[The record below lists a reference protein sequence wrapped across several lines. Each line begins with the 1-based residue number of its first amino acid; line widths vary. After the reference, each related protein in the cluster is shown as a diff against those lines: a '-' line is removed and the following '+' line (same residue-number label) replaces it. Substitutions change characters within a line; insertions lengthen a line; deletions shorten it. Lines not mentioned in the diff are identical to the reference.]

1 MFNMFPQTD
10 FRQMDLGYVLDVVK
24 RANTT
29 IDGFEEDKAELNGRI
44 DVLSDS
50 INNPTTGVWKAISD
64 IHAANSSQQNQIDEL
79 IANEVFVTPE
89 MFGAVGDGA
98 TDDTAA
104 LQAAFNSNKP
114 VFLGGDYGI
123 TSTLVINHDKLVVC
137 GEHCII
143 RTLAHLTYA
152 IRFGVDTTPAAD
164 NALPGLIQ
172 VLWYGGTLLAPDASK
187 LFDYGF
193 SIEKCLNGYLYG
205 VTVKNC
211 FGTGFRWGGDY
222 GANTIADNCIVIGPT
237 SGHYGNCGY
246 LVGRS
251 DQRVQNCSSVDMVKG
266 YFADR
271 GYIRFQ
277 GCYCWLTRLREDDLP
292 NVVGYDILAQ
302 ACSVIDCTVDT
313 IPTGIKLYPT
323 TSNFYAA
330 GLSWLTNREVLP
342 DTTNY
347 VLFKGSE
354 VTVACAGFVAGIQSA
369 VWATDVNIMS
379 DITGLQIIGFACRDT
394 THVLDYS
401 TAVIDLTAGGGG
413 GAQADWQEND
423 SSADSYVQNRTHWLD
438 GTTYHKLNAN
448 YLPYYNNDTA
458 HSVKFNS
465 GVIGGDSTADMFV
478 ANGAE
483 VYGRKAAAFNSAS
496 AIGTNSA
503 AFGGNGNQATGEN
516 SAVFGTGNTCGG
528 MNSFVAGASNTVARD
543 GSIVLGT
550 GNVTVAN
557 NQVVLGQ
564 YANNTSND
572 VLGSAIIFRV
582 GCGTAANARKDALTA
597 DLGGNVVCG
606 GSLIIATNG
615 VLRIGSTTL
624 TEAQLT
630 ALKNLLS

>member
-29 IDGFEEDKAELNGRI
+29 IDSFEEDKAELNGRI

-64 IHAANSSQQNQIDEL
+64 IHAANSSQQHQIDEL

-89 MFGAVGDGA
+89 MYGAVGDGA
-98 TDDTAA
+98 TDDTSA

-123 TSTLVINHDKLVVC
+123 TNTLVINHDKLVVC
-137 GEHCII
+137 GEKCII
-143 RTLAHLTYA
+143 RTMAHLTYA
-152 IRFGVDTTPAAD
+152 IRFGVDTTAAAD
-164 NALPGLIQ
+164 SALSGLIQ
-172 VLWYGGTLLAPDASK
+172 VLWYGGTLLAPDAGK
-187 LFDYGF
+187 LFDYGI

-211 FGTGFRWGGDY
+211 YGTGFSWGGNY

-237 SGHYGNCGY
+237 SGNYGNCGY

-271 GYIRFQ
+271 GHVRFQ

-323 TSNFYAA
+323 TLNFYAA

-354 VTVACAGFVAGIQSA
+354 STVACAGFVAGIQSA
-369 VWATDVNIMS
+369 AWATDVNILS
-379 DITGLQIIGFACRDT
+379 DVTGLQIIGFACRDT

-413 GAQADWQEND
+413 AQADWQEND
-423 SSADSYVQNRTHWLD
+423 TEADSYVQNRTHWLD
-438 GTTYHKLNAN
+438 GTTYHKLDSN
-448 YLPYYNNDTA
+448 YLPYYNDDTTR
-458 HSVKFNS
+458 STKFNQGS
-465 GVIGGDSTADMFV
+465 ATGQDSFAANSSTAS
-478 ANGAE
+478 G
-483 VYGRKAAAFNSAS
+483 S
-496 AIGTNSA
+496 NSA
-503 AFGGNGNQATGEN
+503 AFGLASKA
-516 SAVFGTGNTCGG
+516 SAEYTFA
-528 MNSFVAGASNTVARD
+528 AGQQNEAS
-543 GSIVLGT
+543 
-550 GNVTVAN
+550 
-557 NQVVLGQ
+557 
-564 YANNTSND
+564 
-572 VLGSAIIFRV
+572 
-582 GCGTAANARKDALTA
+582 
-597 DLGGNVVCG
+597 
-606 GSLIIATNG
+606 
-615 VLRIGSTTL
+615 
-624 TEAQLT
+624 QLT
-630 ALKNLLS
+630 ASCFGRQN